1 MTKAT
6 TQTMKNALLASAF
19 AALMVAPVLAQSSG
33 QASTPATPAATRS
46 TMEVFNKALAHPASR
61 QLYAFDFADQMDG
74 ASPSFTRGRI
84 DPSQP
89 KNSRVTIY
97 EATGKDWNAAEAKK
111 RYERN
116 AKGDIWCDNLSYG
129 ADGPVT
135 EKPGAAGTR
144 VFTFT
149 PVPKPNAKDDEREL
163 YRKLSA
169 EMVVDAA
176 TGYIKVFSARL
187 TKAWK
192 PVFIAKVDTV
202 QLRGEC
208 AIAPNG
214 RLYTVKLDTTLN
226 GNVLGL
232 GQSQSVKR
240 VITNLAPVGAP

>member
-1 MTKAT
+1 
-6 TQTMKNALLASAF
+6 
-19 AALMVAPVLAQSSG
+19 
-33 QASTPATPAATRS
+33 
-46 TMEVFNKALAHPASR
+46 MEAFNKALAHPASR
-61 QLYAFDFADQMDG
+61 QLYAFDFADPTGGD
-74 ASPSFTRGRI
+74 SPSFTRGRI
-84 DPSQP
+84 DPSLP

-135 EKPGAAGTR
+135 EKPGAEGTR
-144 VFTFT
+144 VFSFT
-149 PVPKPNAKDDEREL
+149 PVPKPNAKDDERDL

-169 EMVVDAA
+169 EMTVDAA
-176 TGYIKVFSARL
+176 TGHIKVFAAHL

-208 AIAPNG
+208 AVAPNG

-226 GNVLGL
+226 GNVMGL
-232 GQSQSVKR
+232 GQTQSVKR
-240 VITNLAPVGAP
+240 VITNLAPVGETVAGR